1 MKLQTS
7 IKPRRDG
14 SVGVTTAGGAV
25 YRFLPDAA
33 GDLCCE
39 VEAAADIA
47 FLLAPGDF
55 FPASEADNDQ
65 AMALLQAAGGNDGDD
80 GDDGDEFDLDDVDD
94 DFGTGSAPLE
104 ANTPPAPQ
112 SAAQS
117 DADAD
122 LPHALMAQPVEANT
136 PPTLPKAHH
145 KKRR

>member
-1 MKLQTS
+1 MKLQTT

-39 VEAAADIA
+39 VEVSADIA
-47 FLLAPGDF
+47 FLLALGDF
-55 FPASEADNDQ
+55 FPASETDNDQ
-65 AMALLQAAGGNDGDD
+65 AIALLKAAGGNDGDD
-80 GDDGDEFDLDDVDD
+80 ADEFDLDDVDD
-94 DFGTGSAPLE
+94 DFGTGSAPVE

-112 SAAQS
+112 SAAQT

-136 PPTLPKAHH
+136 PPTPPKARHT
-145 KKRR
+145 KRR